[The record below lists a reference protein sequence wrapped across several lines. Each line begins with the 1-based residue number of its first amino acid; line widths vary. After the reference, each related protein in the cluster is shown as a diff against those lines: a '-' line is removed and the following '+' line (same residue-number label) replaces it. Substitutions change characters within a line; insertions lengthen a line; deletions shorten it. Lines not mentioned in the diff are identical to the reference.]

1 MGNKS
6 KTKLLTSRYA
16 SSVSYRWD
24 KNCTSVSSR
33 YRKKIYGKFSQKM
46 IDKVLSLSAFP
57 PELPIKRLNSKS
69 FWSIRKSKNLGDD
82 SLNLN
87 TFINI
92 CNIVWELLTRWKSF
106 LVGSEAGSI
115 ALLNVL
121 CLYGG
126 YFCAEM
132 PQRGIFCNK
141 EKLQSLLI
149 KVMAEHRVLLYYK
162 TLWFTH
168 FAPGL
173 EFSILASF

>member
-1 MGNKS
+1 
-6 KTKLLTSRYA
+6 
-16 SSVSYRWD
+16 
-24 KNCTSVSSR
+24 
-33 YRKKIYGKFSQKM
+33 M

-57 PELPIKRLNSKS
+57 PELPIKQLNSKS

-92 CNIVWELLTRWKSF
+92 CNIVWELLTGWKSF

-149 KVMAEHRVLLYYK
+149 KVTAEHCVLLYYK
-162 TLWFTH
+162 TLWIIH